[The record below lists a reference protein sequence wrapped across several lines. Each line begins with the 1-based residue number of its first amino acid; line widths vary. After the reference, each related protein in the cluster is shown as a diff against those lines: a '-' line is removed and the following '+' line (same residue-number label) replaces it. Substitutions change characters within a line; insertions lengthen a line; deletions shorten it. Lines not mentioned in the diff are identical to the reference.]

1 MFFIYASK
9 KSCSVSEAAFF
20 ILQIDGYCLM
30 NFLVPAMLLSLIK
43 VTK

>member
-1 MFFIYASK
+1 MILFTYQK
-9 KSCSVSEAAFF
+9 KSCFGNGAAFF
-20 ILQIDGYCLM
+20 ILQIDDYCLM